1 MTNAVQR
8 VLRPFQ
14 QFAATESASGV
25 LLLIATAAA
34 LVLANSPWSYAFTTV
49 WTERLVVSAGPW
61 SFGMSLAH
69 WINDGLMA
77 VFFLLVGLEI
87 KRELL
92 IGELASP
99 RKALLPAIAALGGVV
114 VPASIYVAITAGTP
128 AVRGWA
134 IPVATDIAFAIGIL
148 TLLGSRVPPALTVF
162 LTALA
167 IVDDIIAV
175 GVIAFFYSSGIS
187 VAALAW
193 AAVILAVL
201 IAVNGVGI
209 RHLAVYL
216 VLGALLWVATL
227 SSGLHPT
234 IAGVALAATIP
245 GNTRVDEPRF
255 VELADEALFAFKS
268 WWTPGVTRRLNP
280 GQEEALH
287 GLHHA
292 LADIQSPLI
301 VLEHRLHAAVAFG
314 ILPLFAL
321 ANAGVALTEDALRGL
336 DWRIAGA
343 IAAGLCI
350 GKPLGIM
357 GATYLV
363 AGDSSRPLL
372 DVTWRALRG
381 ASVLGGIG
389 FTMSLFIAALAFQS
403 GPSLESAKVGI
414 LAGSLLSGVTG
425 YWLVRS
431 ATVPRATFADAEVIP
446 FRSRRK

>member
-1 MTNAVQR
+1 MTNAIQR
-8 VLRPFQ
+8 ALRPFQ

-25 LLLIATAAA
+25 LLMVATAAA
-34 LVLANSPWSYAFTTV
+34 LGLANSEWSSAFARF
-49 WTERLVVSAGPW
+49 WEQRLAIGVAHW

-99 RKALLPAIAALGGVV
+99 RKALLPVVAAAGGVV
-114 VPASIYVAITAGTP
+114 VPASIYVALTAGTP

-148 TLLGSRVPPALTVF
+148 ALLGSRVPPALTVF

-175 GVIAFFYSSGIS
+175 GVIALFYSAGVS
-187 VAALAW
+187 VTALSWAGLTLLVLAAMNGLG
-193 AAVILAVL
+193 VRHLGVYLAV
-201 IAVNGVGI
+201 GVI
-209 RHLAVYL
+209 
-216 VLGALLWVATL
+216 LWVATL

-268 WWTPGVTRRLNP
+268 WWTPGVKRRLNP

-287 GLHHA
+287 GLDHA

-301 VLEHRLHAAVAFG
+301 VLEHRLHATVAFG

-321 ANAGVALTEDALRGL
+321 ANAGVTLTGGALAAL
-336 DWRIAGA
+336 DWRVAGA
-343 IAAGLCI
+343 IAAGLFI
-350 GKPLGIM
+350 GKPLGIAA
-357 GATYLV
+357 ATYLI
-363 AGDSSRPLL
+363 AGDNNRPLV

-381 ASVLGGIG
+381 AGMLGGIG

-403 GPSLESAKVGI
+403 GPQLESAKAGI
-414 LAGSLLSGVTG
+414 LVGSLLAGVAG

-431 ATVPRATFADAEVIP
+431 ATAPRATPPTAEVIP

>member
-14 QFAATESASGV
+14 QFAATESASGIV
-25 LLLIATAAA
+25 LLVATGAA
-34 LVLANSPWSYAFTTV
+34 LALANSTWSYGFTSL
-49 WTERLVVSAGPW
+49 WSERLVFSAGRW

-99 RKALLPAIAALGGVV
+99 RKALLPIVAALGGVL
-114 VPASIYVAITAGTP
+114 VPAAIYVALTAGTP

-148 TLLGSRVPPALTVF
+148 ALLGPRVPPALTVF

-175 GVIAFFYSSGIS
+175 GVIALFYSSDLS
-187 VAALAW
+187 MAALAW
-193 AAVILAVL
+193 AALALVAL
-201 IAVNGVGI
+201 VSANGLGV
-209 RHLAVYL
+209 RHLGVYL
-216 VLGALLWVATL
+216 VLGVLLWSATL

-255 VELADEALFAFKS
+255 VERAEEALFAFKS

-287 GLHHA
+287 GLDHA
-292 LADIQSPLI
+292 VSDIQSPLI
-301 VLEHRLHAAVAFG
+301 VLEHRLHVAVAFG

-321 ANAGVALTEDALRGL
+321 ANAGVRLTGDALRAL

-343 IAAGLCI
+343 IAAALFI
-350 GKPLGIM
+350 GKPLGII
-357 GATYLV
+357 GSAYFL
-363 AGDSSRPLL
+363 AAENNRPLV

-381 ASVLGGIG
+381 AAVLGGIG
-389 FTMSLFIAALAFQS
+389 FTMSLFIAALAFR
-403 GPSLESAKVGI
+403 GGLLLESAKVGI

-431 ATVPRATFADAEVIP
+431 ATAPHFTSQAAEGIP
-446 FRSRRK
+446 LRSRRK